1 VKGERLPLTFN
12 LSPYSFLSISTF
24 MIEKTTF
31 SPEETKEFGRSLA
44 GELKAGSVVALMGPL
59 GSGKTVLIQG
69 ICSGL
74 GVTEFVTSPTFV
86 IINEYPGKIR
96 VYHFDL
102 YRLENIEEFIK
113 LGYEEYFYGEGIT
126 LIEWAEKIKGFLP
139 PKRMEI
145 NLEILS
151 ENERKISIRRFE
163 GSKVSKL
170 EG

>member
-1 VKGERLPLTFN
+1 
-12 LSPYSFLSISTF
+12 

-31 SPEETKEFGRSLA
+31 NPEGTKEFGRALA
-44 GELKAGSVVALMGPL
+44 KDLKVGSVVALIGPL

-86 IINEYPGKIR
+86 IINEYPGKIK

-113 LGYEEYFYGEGIT
+113 LGYEEYFYGDGIT
-126 LIEWAEKIKGFLP
+126 LIEWAEKIKAFLP
-139 PKRMEI
+139 QKRMEI

-151 ENERKISIRRFE
+151 ENERRIS
-163 GSKVSKL
+163 VSKL
-170 EG
+170 ESSKV